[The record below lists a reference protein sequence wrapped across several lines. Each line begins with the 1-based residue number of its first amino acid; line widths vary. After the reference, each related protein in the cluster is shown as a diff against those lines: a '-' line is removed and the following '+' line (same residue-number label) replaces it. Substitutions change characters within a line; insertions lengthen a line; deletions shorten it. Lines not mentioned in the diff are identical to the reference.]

1 MSPQAVTVR
10 LQRVSQLRVLCLS
23 LGAAGRRAGLAAAAG
38 ESSAGPDRAGSA
50 AVAPPAE
57 GGRSE

>member
-38 ESSAGPDRAGSA
+38 ELSAGPDRAASA
-50 AVAPPAE
+50 AAAPPAE